1 MRISK
6 VVRSFLAV
14 SALIA
19 ILVVVACAPA
29 ATPVPPTAVPA
40 PTSAPQATTAPAPT
54 TAPAA
59 TTASGGNPVTINW
72 WHITTNDAQKAVW
85 QKMADDYTAQH
96 PNVKI
101 NITVLENQA
110 FKDKLATV
118 MQSGNPPD
126 LFQSWGGGVL
136 KQYADAGLVQDLT
149 DSLKKNGLADQLSPG
164 ALGLYSADGKI
175 YGIPWD
181 AGMVGFWYNK
191 DLFAKAGITTPPAT
205 WDDFLAD
212 VKKLQAAGITPI
224 ALGEKDSWTGAFW
237 WEYLATREGGKD
249 AFTNA
254 YTRKG
259 SFADPS
265 FVKAGQD
272 LKALVDLKP
281 FQDGFLAA
289 AYPDHQVVMANGKA
303 AMELMGQWA
312 PGADSGQLK
321 DPKPFQA
328 SLGWFPFPAV
338 TGGKGG
344 PTDALGGGNGF
355 AIGKN
360 APPETID
367 FATYLL
373 STPNQIAVTKAGIA
387 GVPTAKGASTAL
399 DPLLQTVSQNVANS
413 QYYQLYYD
421 QYMPPA
427 VGNAVN
433 DATQGLFAGTSSP
446 EDVAKA
452 IEAAAASALQ

>member
-6 VVRSFLAV
+6 AFVSF
-14 SALIA
+14 IA
-19 ILVVVACAPA
+19 ISVLVAILMVACGSP
-29 ATPVPPTAVPA
+29 ATPAPQPTA
-40 PTSAPQATTAPAPT
+40 APAPT
-54 TAPAA
+54 QAPAQP
-59 TTASGGNPVTINW
+59 TAMPAPTQPAAQPVTINW
-72 WHITTNDAQKAVW
+72 WHITTAEAQKAVW
-85 QKMADDYTAQH
+85 QQLADDYMKDH

-118 MQSGNPPD
+118 MQSGSPPD

-149 DSLKKNGLADQLSPG
+149 DAMKKDGWGDSLSGG
-164 ALGLYSADGKI
+164 ALTLYSADGKI
-175 YGIPWD
+175 YGVPWD

-191 DLFAKAGITTPPAT
+191 DLFKKAGIDTPPTT
-205 WDDFLAD
+205 WDEFLAD

-237 WEYLATREGGKD
+237 WEYLATREGGQE
-249 AFTNA
+249 AFVNA
-254 YTRKG
+254 YSRKG
-259 SFADPS
+259 SFTDEP
-265 FVKAGQD
+265 FIKAGQD
-272 LKALVDLKP
+272 LKQLVDLKP
-281 FQDGFLAA
+281 FQEGFLAA
-289 AYPDHQVVMANGKA
+289 AYPDQQVVMANGKA

-312 PGADSGQLK
+312 PGADSAQLQ
-321 DPKPFQA
+321 DPKPFMA

-338 TGGKGG
+338 TGGKGN
-344 PTDALGGGNGF
+344 PSDALGGGNGF

-367 FATYLL
+367 FARYLT
-373 STPNQIAVTKAGIA
+373 SVPAQIAITKAGIA
-387 GVPTAKGASTAL
+387 GVPTAKGSESTL
-399 DPLLQTVSQNVANS
+399 DPLLQIVSQNVAGAK
-413 QYYQLYYD
+413 YYQLYYD

-433 DATQGLFAGTSSP
+433 DATQGLFAGTASP
-446 EDVAKA
+446 EEVAKA
-452 IEAAAASALQ
+452 IEAAAASALK

>member
-6 VVRSFLAV
+6 
-14 SALIA
+14 ALIPYAA
-19 ILVVVACAPA
+19 IAVLIALVLVACAAPAAPATQPTAAPA
-29 ATPVPPTAVPA
+29 AT
-40 PTSAPQATTAPAPT
+40 QAAQPT

-59 TTASGGNPVTINW
+59 TTAPAGNAVTINW
-72 WHITTNDAQKAVW
+72 WHITTAEAQQAVW
-85 QKMADDYTAQH
+85 KKMADDYMKDH

-101 NITVLENQA
+101 NITVLDNQA

-149 DSLKKNGLADQLSPG
+149 DAVKKNGLVDQLSPG
-164 ALGLYSADGKI
+164 AVGLYSADGKI

-191 DLFAKAGITTPPAT
+191 DLFKKAGIDAPPAT

-224 ALGEKDSWTGAFW
+224 AIGEKDSWTGAFW
-237 WEYLATREGGKD
+237 WEYLATRNGGRE
-249 AFTNA
+249 AFENA

-259 SFADPS
+259 AFTDPA

-272 LKALVDLKP
+272 LKQLVDLKP
-281 FQDGFLAA
+281 FQEGFLAA
-289 AYPDHQVVMANGKA
+289 AYPDQQVVMANGKA

-312 PGADSGQLK
+312 PGANAAQLT
-321 DPKPFQA
+321 DPKPYQA
-328 SLGWFPFPAV
+328 SLGWFAFPAV

-344 PTDALGGGNGF
+344 GADALGGGNGF

-367 FATYLL
+367 FATYLV
-373 STPNQIAVTKAGIA
+373 SAPNQIALTKAGIA
-387 GVPTAKGASTAL
+387 GVPTAKGAETAL

-413 QYYQLYYD
+413 KYYQLYYD

-433 DATQGLFAGTSSP
+433 DATQGLFAGTMSP

-452 IEAAAASALQ
+452 IETAAASALK